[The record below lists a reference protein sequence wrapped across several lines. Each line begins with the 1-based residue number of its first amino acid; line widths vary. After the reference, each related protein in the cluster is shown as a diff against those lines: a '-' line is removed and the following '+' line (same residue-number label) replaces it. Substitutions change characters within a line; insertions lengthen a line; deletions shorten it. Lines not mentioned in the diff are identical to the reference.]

1 MNIIF
6 MGTPEFA
13 VPSLNIILSSHHQVS
28 AVVTAP
34 DKPQGRGLKPAE
46 SAVKRTALSHDLNIL
61 QPDDLHDKS
70 FSDKIQELSP
80 DLIVIVAFR
89 ILPREVFT
97 IPKFGSINLHA
108 SLLPKYRGAAPIN
121 WALINGEKETGVT
134 TFFLKERVDTGN
146 IIMAE
151 KCSISDDD
159 DAGTLHDKLA
169 LLGANTLMSTLNLL
183 EMTNGNVPV
192 YEQSEA
198 LYTRAPK
205 IFKEFCKINW
215 DNSAR
220 TLYNFIRG
228 LSPYPTAFTHHNGKI
243 LKIFRTLCSSK
254 DMGSTLIHLAPGTV
268 EIRDG
273 KMHVICN
280 DGFIEILEI
289 QLEGKKRM
297 SVSEFIRGYKI
308 QHGDMLTHDLSG
320 S

>member
-1 MNIIF
+1 
-6 MGTPEFA
+6 
-13 VPSLNIILSSHHQVS
+13 
-28 AVVTAP
+28 
-34 DKPQGRGLKPAE
+34 
-46 SAVKRTALSHDLNIL
+46 
-61 QPDDLHDKS
+61 
-70 FSDKIQELSP
+70 
-80 DLIVIVAFR
+80 
-89 ILPREVFT
+89 VFT

-134 TFFLKERVDTGN
+134 TFFLKEKVDTGN

-159 DAGTLHDKLA
+159 DAGTLRDKLA
-169 LLGANTLMSTLNLL
+169 VLGANTVMSTLNLI

-192 YEQSEA
+192 YEQMEA

-205 IFKEFCKINW
+205 IFKDFCRINW

-228 LSPYPTAFTHHNGKI
+228 LSPHPAAFTHHNGKI
-243 LKIFRTLCSSK
+243 LKIFKTACTSK
-254 DMGSTLIHLAPGTV
+254 DSGNTSILSTPGTI

-273 KMHVICN
+273 KMLVACN

-308 QHGDMLTHDLSG
+308 QNGDILTHD
-320 S
+320 